1 MSENFD
7 LDTGKNIVD
16 ALKAGEEEKNLLE
29 NEDTQELSDDSF
41 EEEASDDA
49 ALSESTEE
57 SYNLLENDAF
67 ADFDENASK
76 FDGELNQSN
85 GYNSNIF
92 KENAQQHAVVENYA
106 NDIYNF
112 EVPNNVA
119 VLKKLIAKLP
129 SGVTRQTGAM
139 IIKQTM
145 EALGISM
152 RSVLQ
157 EAQQLQDQLSTTTKE
172 CQATISEYKRQIVT
186 LEEQVQS
193 YKKQYNNLNELVSLF
208 IQTES

>member
-16 ALKAGEEEKNLLE
+16 ALKADTENEELELTEDTDFVDEVPKEIEEIQDFEAETEETEEEIGVAIEDFEPASTVETFDSSMKPSSDFE
-29 NEDTQELSDDSF
+29 NNMADT
-41 EEEASDDA
+41 
-49 ALSESTEE
+49 T
-57 SYNLLENDAF
+57 
-67 ADFDENASK
+67 
-76 FDGELNQSN
+76 LN
-85 GYNSNIF
+85 
-92 KENAQQHAVVENYA
+92 HAVVDKYA
-106 NDIYNF
+106 NDLYNF

-129 SGVTRQTGAM
+129 SGVTRQTGAQ

-152 RSVLQ
+152 KSVLQ
-157 EAQQLQDQLSTTTKE
+157 EAQQLQEQLSSSTKE

-186 LEEQVQS
+186 LEEQAQS

-208 IQTES
+208 IQAEN

>member
-16 ALKAGEEEKNLLE
+16 ALKADSEEEM
-29 NEDTQELSDDSF
+29 EL
-41 EEEASDDA
+41 
-49 ALSESTEE
+49 TEE
-57 SYNLLENDAF
+57 TVDFTEEMPEETAIEEQEEIAEETEVIEDFEPVSDIDTFDSTMKPSSDFENNM
-67 ADFDENASK
+67 ADTV
-76 FDGELNQSN
+76 SN
-85 GYNSNIF
+85 
-92 KENAQQHAVVENYA
+92 HAVVDKYA
-106 NDIYNF
+106 NELYNF

-129 SGVTRQTGAM
+129 SGVTRQTGAQ

-152 RSVLQ
+152 KSVLQ
-157 EAQQLQDQLSTTTKE
+157 EAQQLQEQLSSSTKE

-186 LEEQVQS
+186 LEEQAQS

-208 IQTES
+208 IQTEN

>member
-16 ALKAGEEEKNLLE
+16 ALKADTEDKVLEVKEDAVELEAPEAEEDVMPTFADEEE
-29 NEDTQELSDDSF
+29 TT
-41 EEEASDDA
+41 
-49 ALSESTEE
+49 TE
-57 SYNLLENDAF
+57 
-67 ADFDENASK
+67 K
-76 FDGELNQSN
+76 FDS
-85 GYNSNIF
+85 SMKPSSDF
-92 KENAQQHAVVENYA
+92 ENNMADDTFQHAVVENYA
-106 NDIYNF
+106 NDLYNF

-129 SGVTRQTGAM
+129 SGVTRQTGAQ

-152 RSVLQ
+152 KSVLQ
-157 EAQQLQDQLSTTTKE
+157 EAQQLQEQLSSSTKE

-208 IQTES
+208 INTEN

>member
-16 ALKAGEEEKNLLE
+16 ALKADTEDEVLEVKEDTVELETPEVEEDVMPTFADEEE
-29 NEDTQELSDDSF
+29 TT
-41 EEEASDDA
+41 
-49 ALSESTEE
+49 TE
-57 SYNLLENDAF
+57 
-67 ADFDENASK
+67 K
-76 FDGELNQSN
+76 FDS
-85 GYNSNIF
+85 SMKPSSDF
-92 KENAQQHAVVENYA
+92 ENNMADDTFQHAVVENYA
-106 NDIYNF
+106 NDLYNF

-129 SGVTRQTGAM
+129 SGVTRQTGAQ

-152 RSVLQ
+152 KSVLQ
-157 EAQQLQDQLSTTTKE
+157 EAQQLQEQLSSSTKE

-186 LEEQVQS
+186 LEEQAQS

-208 IQTES
+208 INTEN

>member
-16 ALKAGEEEKNLLE
+16 ALKADTEDEVLEVKEDAVELEAPEAEEDVMPTFVDEEE
-29 NEDTQELSDDSF
+29 TT
-41 EEEASDDA
+41 
-49 ALSESTEE
+49 TE
-57 SYNLLENDAF
+57 
-67 ADFDENASK
+67 K
-76 FDGELNQSN
+76 FDS
-85 GYNSNIF
+85 SMKPSSDF
-92 KENAQQHAVVENYA
+92 ENNMADDTFQHAVVENYA
-106 NDIYNF
+106 NDLYNF

-129 SGVTRQTGAM
+129 SGVTRQTGAQ

-152 RSVLQ
+152 KSVLQ
-157 EAQQLQDQLSTTTKE
+157 EAQQLQEQLSSSTKE

-186 LEEQVQS
+186 LEEQAQS

-208 IQTES
+208 INTEN

>member
-16 ALKAGEEEKNLLE
+16 ALKADDEMEALDLNEEVIDSSE
-29 NEDTQELSDDSF
+29 EDEQ
-41 EEEASDDA
+41 
-49 ALSESTEE
+49 
-57 SYNLLENDAF
+57 F
-67 ADFDENASK
+67 ADFKEEDSVE
-76 FDGELNQSN
+76 
-85 GYNSNIF
+85 
-92 KENAQQHAVVENYA
+92 KENETDFAQEFESTSDTDTFDSTMKPSSDFEGNMVENLNTHAVVDKYA
-106 NDIYNF
+106 SDLYNF

-129 SGVTRQTGAM
+129 SGVTRQTGAQ

-152 RSVLQ
+152 KSVLQ
-157 EAQQLQDQLSTTTKE
+157 EAQQLQEQLSSSAKE

-186 LEEQVQS
+186 LEEQAQS

-208 IQTES
+208 IQTEN

>member
-16 ALKAGEEEKNLLE
+16 ALKAGEEEENLLE
-29 NEDTQELSDDSF
+29 NEDTQELSDDSV
-41 EEEASDDA
+41 EEEASNDT
-49 ALSESTEE
+49 ALSEESEE

-67 ADFDENASK
+67 ADFDENANK

-85 GYNSNIF
+85 GYESNIF

>member
-16 ALKAGEEEKNLLE
+16 ALKADTEDDVLEVKEDTVELDTTNSQEDVMPTFADEEEI
-29 NEDTQELSDDSF
+29 
-41 EEEASDDA
+41 
-49 ALSESTEE
+49 STE
-57 SYNLLENDAF
+57 
-67 ADFDENASK
+67 K
-76 FDGELNQSN
+76 FDGSMKP
-85 GYNSNIF
+85 SSDF
-92 KENAQQHAVVENYA
+92 ENNMVDDTFQHAVVENYA
-106 NDIYNF
+106 NDLYNF

-129 SGVTRQTGAM
+129 SGVTRQTGAQ

-152 RSVLQ
+152 KSVLQ
-157 EAQQLQDQLSTTTKE
+157 EAQQLQEQLSSSTKE

-186 LEEQVQS
+186 LEEQAQS

-208 IQTES
+208 INTDN

>member
-16 ALKAGEEEKNLLE
+16 ALKAGTEDDVLEVKEDTVELDTTETQDDVMPTFADEEEP
-29 NEDTQELSDDSF
+29 
-41 EEEASDDA
+41 
-49 ALSESTEE
+49 STE
-57 SYNLLENDAF
+57 
-67 ADFDENASK
+67 K
-76 FDGELNQSN
+76 FDS
-85 GYNSNIF
+85 SMKPSSDF
-92 KENAQQHAVVENYA
+92 ENNMDDDFQHAVVENYA
-106 NDIYNF
+106 NDLYNF

-129 SGVTRQTGAM
+129 SGVTRQTGAQ

-152 RSVLQ
+152 KSVLQ
-157 EAQQLQDQLSTTTKE
+157 EAQQLQEQLSASTKE

-186 LEEQVQS
+186 LEEQAQS

-208 IQTES
+208 INTDN

>member
-16 ALKAGEEEKNLLE
+16 ALKADTE
-29 NEDTQELSDDSF
+29 NEELTEDVEFEETDAKEETVASDDDLMPTF
-41 EEEASDDA
+41 EEEETS
-49 ALSESTEE
+49 
-57 SYNLLENDAF
+57 
-67 ADFDENASK
+67 NASK
-76 FDGELNQSN
+76 FDSSMKPSSDFENNMADELSN
-85 GYNSNIF
+85 
-92 KENAQQHAVVENYA
+92 HAVVDKYA
-106 NDIYNF
+106 SDLYNF

-129 SGVTRQTGAM
+129 SGVTRQTGAQ

-152 RSVLQ
+152 KSVLQ
-157 EAQQLQDQLSTTTKE
+157 EAQQLQEQLSSSTKE

-186 LEEQVQS
+186 LEEQAQS

-208 IQTES
+208 IQTEN

>member
-16 ALKAGEEEKNLLE
+16 ALKADTEDEVLEVKEDAVELEAPEAEEDVMPTFADEEE
-29 NEDTQELSDDSF
+29 TT
-41 EEEASDDA
+41 
-49 ALSESTEE
+49 TE
-57 SYNLLENDAF
+57 
-67 ADFDENASK
+67 K
-76 FDGELNQSN
+76 FDS
-85 GYNSNIF
+85 SMKPSSDF
-92 KENAQQHAVVENYA
+92 ENNMADDTFQHAVVENYA
-106 NDIYNF
+106 NDLYNF

-129 SGVTRQTGAM
+129 SGVTRQTGAQ

-152 RSVLQ
+152 KSVLQ
-157 EAQQLQDQLSTTTKE
+157 EAQQLQEQLSSSTKE

-186 LEEQVQS
+186 LEEQAQS

-208 IQTES
+208 IQTEN

>member
-16 ALKAGEEEKNLLE
+16 ALKADAEETLSEE
-29 NEDTQELSDDSF
+29 VVDFEETETEELADLVPEFEDDSTVNTF
-41 EEEASDDA
+41 DSTMKPSSDFQH
-49 ALSESTEE
+49 
-57 SYNLLENDAF
+57 NMVENV
-67 ADFDENASK
+67 EN
-76 FDGELNQSN
+76 
-85 GYNSNIF
+85 
-92 KENAQQHAVVENYA
+92 HAVVDKYA
-106 NDIYNF
+106 NDLYNF

-129 SGVTRQTGAM
+129 SGVTRQTGAQ

-152 RSVLQ
+152 KSVLQ
-157 EAQQLQDQLSTTTKE
+157 EAQQLQEKLSSSTKE

-186 LEEQVQS
+186 LEEQAQS

-208 IQTES
+208 IQTEN

>member
-16 ALKAGEEEKNLLE
+16 ALKADTEDDVLEVKEDTVELDTTETQDDVMPTFADEEEP
-29 NEDTQELSDDSF
+29 
-41 EEEASDDA
+41 
-49 ALSESTEE
+49 STE
-57 SYNLLENDAF
+57 
-67 ADFDENASK
+67 K
-76 FDGELNQSN
+76 FDS
-85 GYNSNIF
+85 SMKPSSDF
-92 KENAQQHAVVENYA
+92 ENNMDDDFQHAVVENYA
-106 NDIYNF
+106 NDLYNF

-129 SGVTRQTGAM
+129 SGVTRQTGAQ

-157 EAQQLQDQLSTTTKE
+157 EAQQLQEQLSTSTKE

-186 LEEQVQS
+186 LEEQAQS

-208 IQTES
+208 IQTDN

>member
-16 ALKAGEEEKNLLE
+16 ALKVDDEMEALDLNEEVIDSSE
-29 NEDTQELSDDSF
+29 EDEQFADF
-41 EEEASDDA
+41 EEEDSVEKENETGFAQEF
-49 ALSESTEE
+49 ESTSDTDTFDSTMKPSIDFEGNMVE
-57 SYNLLENDAF
+57 NLNT
-67 ADFDENASK
+67 
-76 FDGELNQSN
+76 
-85 GYNSNIF
+85 
-92 KENAQQHAVVENYA
+92 HAVVDKYA
-106 NDIYNF
+106 SDLYNF

-129 SGVTRQTGAM
+129 SGVTRQTGAQ

-152 RSVLQ
+152 KSVLQ
-157 EAQQLQDQLSTTTKE
+157 EAQQLQEQLSSSTKE

-186 LEEQVQS
+186 LEEQAQS

-208 IQTES
+208 IQTEN

>member
-16 ALKAGEEEKNLLE
+16 ALKADTE
-29 NEDTQELSDDSF
+29 NEDLDLAEEVEFEEMTSEETETEEETDDDFTSSF
-41 EEEASDDA
+41 EEVSDA
-49 ALSESTEE
+49 
-57 SYNLLENDAF
+57 N
-67 ADFDENASK
+67 K
-76 FDGELNQSN
+76 FDSSMKPSSDFENNMADDISN
-85 GYNSNIF
+85 
-92 KENAQQHAVVENYA
+92 HAVVDKYA
-106 NDIYNF
+106 NDLYNF

-129 SGVTRQTGAM
+129 SGVTRQTGAQ

-152 RSVLQ
+152 KSVLQ
-157 EAQQLQDQLSTTTKE
+157 EAQQLQEQLSSSTKE

-186 LEEQVQS
+186 LEEQAQS

-208 IQTES
+208 IQTEN

>member
-16 ALKAGEEEKNLLE
+16 ALKADTEDDVLEVKEDTVELDTTDSQEDVIPTFADEEE
-29 NEDTQELSDDSF
+29 T
-41 EEEASDDA
+41 
-49 ALSESTEE
+49 STE
-57 SYNLLENDAF
+57 
-67 ADFDENASK
+67 K
-76 FDGELNQSN
+76 FDGSMKP
-85 GYNSNIF
+85 SSDF
-92 KENAQQHAVVENYA
+92 ENNMVDDTFQHAVVENYA
-106 NDIYNF
+106 NDLYNF

-129 SGVTRQTGAM
+129 SGVTRQTGAQ

-152 RSVLQ
+152 KSVLQ
-157 EAQQLQDQLSTTTKE
+157 EAQQLQEQLSSSTKE

-186 LEEQVQS
+186 LEEQAQS

-208 IQTES
+208 INTDN

>member
-16 ALKAGEEEKNLLE
+16 ALKADTEDDVLEVKEDTVELDTTEAQDDVMPTFADEEEP
-29 NEDTQELSDDSF
+29 
-41 EEEASDDA
+41 
-49 ALSESTEE
+49 STE
-57 SYNLLENDAF
+57 
-67 ADFDENASK
+67 K
-76 FDGELNQSN
+76 FDS
-85 GYNSNIF
+85 SMKPSSDF
-92 KENAQQHAVVENYA
+92 ENNMDDDFQHAVVENYA
-106 NDIYNF
+106 NDLYNF

-129 SGVTRQTGAM
+129 SGVTRQTGAQ

-152 RSVLQ
+152 KSVLQ
-157 EAQQLQDQLSTTTKE
+157 EAQQLQEQLSASTKE

-186 LEEQVQS
+186 LEEQAQS

-208 IQTES
+208 INTDK

>member
-16 ALKAGEEEKNLLE
+16 ALKADNE
-29 NEDTQELSDDSF
+29 NEELNTVEAEDNNFADVENV
-41 EEEASDDA
+41 EENTLD
-49 ALSESTEE
+49 
-57 SYNLLENDAF
+57 ENDNFLSAF
-67 ADFDENASK
+67 EDDNTDANK
-76 FDGELNQSN
+76 FDASMKP
-85 GYNSNIF
+85 SSDF
-92 KENAQQHAVVENYA
+92 ENNMAEDVPTHAVVDKYA
-106 NDIYNF
+106 NDLYNF

-129 SGVTRQTGAM
+129 SGVTRQTGAQ

-152 RSVLQ
+152 KSVLQ
-157 EAQQLQDQLSTTTKE
+157 EAQQLQEQLSTSTKE

-186 LEEQVQS
+186 LEEQAQS

-208 IQTES
+208 IQTEN

>member
-16 ALKAGEEEKNLLE
+16 ALKADNGNEELNTAEAEDNNFADVE
-29 NEDTQELSDDSF
+29 NV
-41 EEEASDDA
+41 EENTLD
-49 ALSESTEE
+49 
-57 SYNLLENDAF
+57 ENDNFLSAF
-67 ADFDENASK
+67 EDDNTDANK
-76 FDGELNQSN
+76 FDASMKP
-85 GYNSNIF
+85 SSDF
-92 KENAQQHAVVENYA
+92 ENNMAEDVPTHAVVDKYA
-106 NDIYNF
+106 NDLYNF

-129 SGVTRQTGAM
+129 SGVTRQTGAQ

-157 EAQQLQDQLSTTTKE
+157 EAQQLQEQLSTSTKE

-186 LEEQVQS
+186 LEEQAQS

-208 IQTES
+208 INTEN

>member
-16 ALKAGEEEKNLLE
+16 ALKADSNEESAETKDAVTE
-29 NEDTQELSDDSF
+29 ASQASDTTESGNVFDSF
-41 EEEASDDA
+41 EDEDTTNVETFDSTMKPSSDF
-49 ALSESTEE
+49 
-57 SYNLLENDAF
+57 ENNM
-67 ADFDENASK
+67 ADTVS
-76 FDGELNQSN
+76 S
-85 GYNSNIF
+85 
-92 KENAQQHAVVENYA
+92 HAVVDKYA
-106 NDIYNF
+106 DDLYNF
-112 EVPNNVA
+112 EIPNNVA

-129 SGVTRQTGAM
+129 SGVTRQTGAL

-152 RSVLQ
+152 KSVLQ
-157 EAQQLQDQLSTTTKE
+157 EAQQLQEQLNTSAKE

-186 LEEQVQS
+186 LEEQAQS

-208 IQTES
+208 IQTEN

>member
-16 ALKAGEEEKNLLE
+16 ALKADTEDEVLEVKEDSVELEAPEIEEE
-29 NEDTQELSDDSF
+29 DVMPS
-41 EEEASDDA
+41 
-49 ALSESTEE
+49 
-57 SYNLLENDAF
+57 F
-67 ADFDENASK
+67 ADEETTTEK
-76 FDGELNQSN
+76 FDS
-85 GYNSNIF
+85 SMKPSSDF
-92 KENAQQHAVVENYA
+92 ENNMADDTFQHAVVENYA
-106 NDIYNF
+106 NDLYNF

-129 SGVTRQTGAM
+129 SGVTRQTGAQ

-152 RSVLQ
+152 KSVLQ
-157 EAQQLQDQLSTTTKE
+157 EAQQLQEQLSSSTKE

-186 LEEQVQS
+186 LEEQAQS

-208 IQTES
+208 INTEN

>member
-16 ALKAGEEEKNLLE
+16 ALKADNGNEELNTVEAEDNNFADVE
-29 NEDTQELSDDSF
+29 NV
-41 EEEASDDA
+41 EENTLD
-49 ALSESTEE
+49 
-57 SYNLLENDAF
+57 ENDNFLSAF
-67 ADFDENASK
+67 EDDNTDANK
-76 FDGELNQSN
+76 FDASMKP
-85 GYNSNIF
+85 SSDF
-92 KENAQQHAVVENYA
+92 ENNMAEDVPTHAVVDKYA
-106 NDIYNF
+106 NDLYNF

-129 SGVTRQTGAM
+129 SGVTRQTGAQ

-157 EAQQLQDQLSTTTKE
+157 EAQQVQESLNSSARE
-172 CQATISEYKRQIVT
+172 CQTSIME
-186 LEEQVQS
+186 
-193 YKKQYNNLNELVSLF
+193 YKKQIGVLEKQAQKFQSGLLGICYAR
-208 IQTES
+208 T

>member
-16 ALKAGEEEKNLLE
+16 ALKADTEDKVLEVKEDAVELEAPEAEEDVMPTFADEEE
-29 NEDTQELSDDSF
+29 TT
-41 EEEASDDA
+41 
-49 ALSESTEE
+49 TE
-57 SYNLLENDAF
+57 
-67 ADFDENASK
+67 K
-76 FDGELNQSN
+76 FDS
-85 GYNSNIF
+85 SMKPSSDF
-92 KENAQQHAVVENYA
+92 ENNMADDTFQHAVVENYA
-106 NDIYNF
+106 NDLYNF

-129 SGVTRQTGAM
+129 SGVTRQTGAQ

-152 RSVLQ
+152 KSVLQ
-157 EAQQLQDQLSTTTKE
+157 EAQQLQEQLSSSTKE

-186 LEEQVQS
+186 LEEQAQS

-208 IQTES
+208 INTEN

>member
-16 ALKAGEEEKNLLE
+16 ALKADAE
-29 NEDTQELSDDSF
+29 NEELTLA
-41 EEEASDDA
+41 EEAVDTTEVRAEDVDFAENNEDNNDA
-49 ALSESTEE
+49 LMSTFASSSESE
-57 SYNLLENDAF
+57 
-67 ADFDENASK
+67 K
-76 FDGELNQSN
+76 FDGSMKP
-85 GYNSNIF
+85 SSDF
-92 KENAQQHAVVENYA
+92 ENNMMDDEPVQHAVVDKYA
-106 NDIYNF
+106 SDLYNF

-129 SGVTRQTGAM
+129 SGVTRQTGAQ

-152 RSVLQ
+152 KSVLQ
-157 EAQQLQDQLSTTTKE
+157 EAQQLQEQLSSSTKE

-186 LEEQVQS
+186 LEEQAQS

-208 IQTES
+208 IQTEN

>member
-16 ALKAGEEEKNLLE
+16 ALKADTDDEVLEVKGDTVELESPEVEEDVMPTFTDEEEV
-29 NEDTQELSDDSF
+29 T
-41 EEEASDDA
+41 
-49 ALSESTEE
+49 TE
-57 SYNLLENDAF
+57 
-67 ADFDENASK
+67 K
-76 FDGELNQSN
+76 FDS
-85 GYNSNIF
+85 SMKPSSDF
-92 KENAQQHAVVENYA
+92 ENNMADGAFQHAVVENYA
-106 NDIYNF
+106 NDLYNF

-129 SGVTRQTGAM
+129 SGVTRQTGAQ

-152 RSVLQ
+152 KSVLQ
-157 EAQQLQDQLSTTTKE
+157 EAQQLQEQLSSSTKE

-186 LEEQVQS
+186 LEEQAQS

-208 IQTES
+208 INTEN

>member
-16 ALKAGEEEKNLLE
+16 ALKADTEDDVLEVKEDTVELDTTETQDDVMPTFADEEEP
-29 NEDTQELSDDSF
+29 
-41 EEEASDDA
+41 
-49 ALSESTEE
+49 STE
-57 SYNLLENDAF
+57 
-67 ADFDENASK
+67 K
-76 FDGELNQSN
+76 FDS
-85 GYNSNIF
+85 SMKPSSDF
-92 KENAQQHAVVENYA
+92 ENNMDDDFQHAVVENYA
-106 NDIYNF
+106 NDLYNF

-129 SGVTRQTGAM
+129 SGVTRQTGAQ

-152 RSVLQ
+152 KSVLL
-157 EAQQLQDQLSTTTKE
+157 EAQQLQEQLSASTKE

-186 LEEQVQS
+186 LEEQAQS

-208 IQTES
+208 INTDN

>member
-16 ALKAGEEEKNLLE
+16 ALKADTEDELLEVKEDAVELETPEVEEDVMPTFADEEE
-29 NEDTQELSDDSF
+29 TT
-41 EEEASDDA
+41 
-49 ALSESTEE
+49 TE
-57 SYNLLENDAF
+57 
-67 ADFDENASK
+67 K
-76 FDGELNQSN
+76 FDS
-85 GYNSNIF
+85 SMKPSSDF
-92 KENAQQHAVVENYA
+92 ENNMADDTFQHAVVENYA
-106 NDIYNF
+106 NDLYNF

-129 SGVTRQTGAM
+129 SGVTRQTGAQ

-152 RSVLQ
+152 KSVLQ
-157 EAQQLQDQLSTTTKE
+157 EAQQLQEQLSSSTKE

-186 LEEQVQS
+186 LEEQAQS

-208 IQTES
+208 INTEN

>member
-16 ALKAGEEEKNLLE
+16 ALKAETE
-29 NEDTQELSDDSF
+29 NEELEVKEEALDLSDAV
-41 EEEASDDA
+41 EEVEDLEPAEALDD
-49 ALSESTEE
+49 
-57 SYNLLENDAF
+57 F
-67 ADFDENASK
+67 ADDTTESNK
-76 FDGELNQSN
+76 FDSTMKP
-85 GYNSNIF
+85 SSDF
-92 KENAQQHAVVENYA
+92 ENNMADDVINHAVVDKYA
-106 NDIYNF
+106 SDLYNF

-129 SGVTRQTGAM
+129 SGVTRQTGAQ

-152 RSVLQ
+152 KSVLQ
-157 EAQQLQDQLSTTTKE
+157 EAQQLQEQLSSSTKE

-186 LEEQVQS
+186 LEEQAQS

-208 IQTES
+208 IQTEN

>member
-16 ALKAGEEEKNLLE
+16 ALKADAEVEELE
-29 NEDTQELSDDSF
+29 LTEEVLEETPTFESLSEEPQEDSEEFLPEF
-41 EEEASDDA
+41 EETSTVETFDSSMKPSSDF
-49 ALSESTEE
+49 ENNMVE
-57 SYNLLENDAF
+57 NL
-67 ADFDENASK
+67 
-76 FDGELNQSN
+76 QT
-85 GYNSNIF
+85 
-92 KENAQQHAVVENYA
+92 HAVVDKYA
-106 NDIYNF
+106 NDLYNF

-129 SGVTRQTGAM
+129 SGVTRQTGAQ

-152 RSVLQ
+152 KSVLQ
-157 EAQQLQDQLSTTTKE
+157 EAQQLQEQLSSSAKE

-186 LEEQVQS
+186 LEEQAQS

-208 IQTES
+208 IQTEN

>member
-16 ALKAGEEEKNLLE
+16 ALKADTEEDVLEVKEDTVELDTTETQDDVMPTFADEEEP
-29 NEDTQELSDDSF
+29 
-41 EEEASDDA
+41 
-49 ALSESTEE
+49 STE
-57 SYNLLENDAF
+57 
-67 ADFDENASK
+67 K
-76 FDGELNQSN
+76 FDS
-85 GYNSNIF
+85 SMKPSSDF
-92 KENAQQHAVVENYA
+92 ENNMDDDFQHAVVENYA
-106 NDIYNF
+106 NDLYNF

-129 SGVTRQTGAM
+129 SGVTRQTGAQ

-152 RSVLQ
+152 KSVLQ
-157 EAQQLQDQLSTTTKE
+157 EAQQLQEQLSASTKE

-186 LEEQVQS
+186 LEEQAQS

-208 IQTES
+208 INTDN

>member
-16 ALKAGEEEKNLLE
+16 ALKADAENDELEVKEEALDLSATTDEV
-29 NEDTQELSDDSF
+29 EDSEPVEEVSDD
-41 EEEASDDA
+41 
-49 ALSESTEE
+49 
-57 SYNLLENDAF
+57 F
-67 ADFDENASK
+67 ADDTTETSTFDSTMKPSSDFENNMA
-76 FDGELNQSN
+76 DDDVIN
-85 GYNSNIF
+85 
-92 KENAQQHAVVENYA
+92 HAVVDKYA
-106 NDIYNF
+106 SDLYNF

-129 SGVTRQTGAM
+129 SGVTRQTGAQ

-152 RSVLQ
+152 KSVLQ
-157 EAQQLQDQLSTTTKE
+157 EAQQLQEQLSSSTKE

-186 LEEQVQS
+186 LEEQAQS

-208 IQTES
+208 IQTEN

>member
-16 ALKAGEEEKNLLE
+16 ALKAGEEEENLLE
-29 NEDTQELSDDSF
+29 NEDTQELSDNSV
-41 EEEASDDA
+41 EEEASNDT
-49 ALSESTEE
+49 ALSEESEE

-67 ADFDENASK
+67 ADFDENANK

-85 GYNSNIF
+85 GYESNIF

>member
-16 ALKAGEEEKNLLE
+16 ALKADTEDEVLEVKEDAVELEAPEAEEDVMPTFADEEE
-29 NEDTQELSDDSF
+29 TT
-41 EEEASDDA
+41 
-49 ALSESTEE
+49 TE
-57 SYNLLENDAF
+57 
-67 ADFDENASK
+67 K
-76 FDGELNQSN
+76 FDS
-85 GYNSNIF
+85 SMKPSSDF
-92 KENAQQHAVVENYA
+92 ENNMADDTFQHAVVENYA
-106 NDIYNF
+106 NDLYNF

-129 SGVTRQTGAM
+129 SGVTRQTGAQ

-152 RSVLQ
+152 KSVLQ
-157 EAQQLQDQLSTTTKE
+157 EAQQLQEQLSSSTKE
-172 CQATISEYKRQIVT
+172 CQATISEYKRQIIT
-186 LEEQVQS
+186 LEEQAQS

-208 IQTES
+208 INTEN

>member
-16 ALKAGEEEKNLLE
+16 ALKADSEEEM
-29 NEDTQELSDDSF
+29 EL
-41 EEEASDDA
+41 
-49 ALSESTEE
+49 TEE
-57 SYNLLENDAF
+57 TVDFTEEMPEETAIEEQEEIAEETEVIEDFEPVSDIDTFDSTMKPSSDFENNM
-67 ADFDENASK
+67 ADTV
-76 FDGELNQSN
+76 SN
-85 GYNSNIF
+85 
-92 KENAQQHAVVENYA
+92 HAVVDKYA
-106 NDIYNF
+106 NELYNF

-129 SGVTRQTGAM
+129 SGVTRQTGAQ

-152 RSVLQ
+152 KSVLQ
-157 EAQQLQDQLSTTTKE
+157 EAQQLQEQLSSSTKE

-208 IQTES
+208 IQTEN

>member
-16 ALKAGEEEKNLLE
+16 ALKADAELEELEVEEVEFEETVETEKVE
-29 NEDTQELSDDSF
+29 DAVEETVEEDFAPTFEEDTEVNKFDSSMKPSSDFENNMSDD
-41 EEEASDDA
+41 
-49 ALSESTEE
+49 
-57 SYNLLENDAF
+57 LLN
-67 ADFDENASK
+67 
-76 FDGELNQSN
+76 
-85 GYNSNIF
+85 
-92 KENAQQHAVVENYA
+92 HAVVDKYA
-106 NDIYNF
+106 TELYNF

-129 SGVTRQTGAM
+129 SGVTRQTGAQ

-152 RSVLQ
+152 KSVLQ
-157 EAQQLQDQLSTTTKE
+157 EAQQLQEQLSSSTKE

-186 LEEQVQS
+186 LEEQAQS

-208 IQTES
+208 IQTEN

>member
-16 ALKAGEEEKNLLE
+16 ALKADTEDDVLEVKEDTVELDTTETQDDVMPTFADEEEP
-29 NEDTQELSDDSF
+29 
-41 EEEASDDA
+41 
-49 ALSESTEE
+49 STE
-57 SYNLLENDAF
+57 
-67 ADFDENASK
+67 K
-76 FDGELNQSN
+76 FDS
-85 GYNSNIF
+85 SMKPSSDF
-92 KENAQQHAVVENYA
+92 ENNMDDDFQHAVVENYA
-106 NDIYNF
+106 NDLYNF

-129 SGVTRQTGAM
+129 SGVTRQTGAQ

-152 RSVLQ
+152 KSVLQ
-157 EAQQLQDQLSTTTKE
+157 EAQQLQEQLSSSTKE

-186 LEEQVQS
+186 LEEQAQS

-208 IQTES
+208 INTDN

>member
-16 ALKAGEEEKNLLE
+16 ALKADDEMESLDLNEEVI
-29 NEDTQELSDDSF
+29 DSSDDGEQFADF
-41 EEEASDDA
+41 EEEDSVAEENETDFVREFESSSDTDTFD
-49 ALSESTEE
+49 STMKPSSDFEGNMVE
-57 SYNLLENDAF
+57 NLNT
-67 ADFDENASK
+67 
-76 FDGELNQSN
+76 
-85 GYNSNIF
+85 
-92 KENAQQHAVVENYA
+92 HAVVDKYA
-106 NDIYNF
+106 SDLYNF

-129 SGVTRQTGAM
+129 SGVTRQTGAQ

-152 RSVLQ
+152 KSVLQ
-157 EAQQLQDQLSTTTKE
+157 EAQQLQEQLSSSAKE

-186 LEEQVQS
+186 LEEQAQS

-208 IQTES
+208 IQTEN

>member
-16 ALKAGEEEKNLLE
+16 ALKAGEEEENLLE
-29 NEDTQELSDDSF
+29 KEDTQELSDDSF
-41 EEEASDDA
+41 EEEASDDS

>member
-41 EEEASDDA
+41 EEEASNDT
-49 ALSESTEE
+49 ALSEESEE

-67 ADFDENASK
+67 ADFDENANK

-85 GYNSNIF
+85 GYESNIF